1 MLKPLRVGII
11 GANWTLTHHAPAW
24 RLLPGVE
31 VAAVCTSRQET
42 AEAAAAK
49 GGIPKAYW
57 NVDEMAADPDLDI
70 IDVGTKPS
78 QRYDMVI
85 SALNNGKHVYNCLPF
100 AVNSERAN
108 HMADLARSKG
118 LVGVVDAQWRW
129 APAVR
134 RMKELIDDGAIGD
147 FFTATIHLQLPLYD
161 VDGHVY
167 TMCSYSPTT
176 LPYYWLSDSTSGASA
191 WRNFGSHTIL
201 NLMYL
206 FGEVDEIV
214 GVQETF
220 VKHMNLPDGTELD
233 PDTADF
239 GLALV
244 KFKKRGLANINVS
257 WAMADAPGY
266 YLEICGSKGRLVAR
280 DAVTGFCDTTT
291 TLYQGD
297 ASIGPLGANGH
308 MVDIPDRLY
317 EVAGTTFSK
326 TNPQIFTG
334 PLAALFSDM
343 VDAIRDGGREGSPSF
358 AEAAHAH
365 RAVEA
370 AVRSMTTKS
379 WEKVD
384 V

>member
-1 MLKPLRVGII
+1 MPRPLKIGII
-11 GANWTLTHHAPAW
+11 GANWTLNHHAPAW

-31 VAAVCTSRQET
+31 VAAICTAHEET
-42 AEAAAAK
+42 ARQAAAEHD
-49 GGIPKAYW
+49 IPKAYW
-57 NVDEMAADPDLDI
+57 NVDEMVADPDLDI

-85 SALNNGKHVYNCLPF
+85 AALNHGKHVYNCLPF
-100 AVNSERAN
+100 AVDAQKAT
-108 HMADLARSKG
+108 HMADLAREKN

-129 APAVR
+129 APAIR
-134 RMKELIDDGAIGD
+134 RMNELIDEGAIGE

-161 VDGHVY
+161 ADGHVY
-167 TMCSYSPTT
+167 TMCSYSPNTK
-176 LPYYWLSDSTSGASA
+176 PYYWLSDAKSGASA

-201 NLMYL
+201 NLTYL
-206 FGEVDEIV
+206 FGEVEEIV

-220 VKHMNLPDGTELD
+220 VERMNLPDGTLLH

-244 KFKKRGLANINVS
+244 KFRRRGLANINVS

-266 YLEICGSKGRLVAR
+266 SLEVCGSKGRLLAR
-280 DAVTGFCDTTT
+280 DSTTGFCDTTT

-297 ASIGPLGANGH
+297 ASVGPLGANGG

-317 EVAGTTFSK
+317 AVEGTAFSK

-343 VDAIRDGGREGSPSF
+343 VGAIREGCQGSPGF

-370 AVRSMTTKS
+370 AVRSMKTKR

>member
-1 MLKPLRVGII
+1 MLKPLKIGII

-31 VAAVCTSRQET
+31 VAAICTAHQDT

-49 GGIPKAYW
+49 GNIPHAYW
-57 NVDEMAADPDLDI
+57 NVDEMVADPDLDI

-85 SALNNGKHVYNCLPF
+85 SALNHGKHVYNCLPF
-100 AVNSERAN
+100 AVDSEKAT
-108 HMADLARSKG
+108 HMAELARQKG

-129 APAVR
+129 TPAIR
-134 RMKELIDDGAIGD
+134 RMKELIDEGAIGD
-147 FFTATIHLQLPLYD
+147 FFTATIHLQLPLYE
-161 VDGHVY
+161 VGGHVY
-167 TMCSYSPTT
+167 TMCSYSENTQ
-176 LPYYWLSDSTSGASA
+176 PYYWLSDSTSGASA

-220 VKHMNLPDGTELD
+220 VKHMNLPDGTELR

-239 GLALV
+239 GLALL

-266 YLEICGSKGRLVAR
+266 YLEVCGSKGRLVAR
-280 DAVTGFCDTTT
+280 DSITGFCDTPT

-297 ASIGPLGANGH
+297 ASIGMLGANGGI
-308 MVDIPDRLY
+308 VDIPDRLY
-317 EVAGTTFSK
+317 EVEGTTFSK
-326 TNPQIFTG
+326 TDSQIFTG

-343 VDAIRDGGREGSPSF
+343 VGAIREGGREGSPSF

-370 AVRSMTTKS
+370 AVRSMQTKS

-384 V
+384 G

>member
-1 MLKPLRVGII
+1 MLKPLKIGII

-31 VAAVCTSRQET
+31 VAAICTAHKET

-49 GGIPKAYW
+49 AGIPKAYW
-57 NVDEMAADPDLDI
+57 NVEEMVADPDLDI

-78 QRYDMVI
+78 QRYDMVV
-85 SALNNGKHVYNCLPF
+85 SALNHGKHVYNCLPF
-100 AVNSERAN
+100 AVDSGKAD
-108 HMADLARSKG
+108 HMADLARQKG

-129 APAVR
+129 APAIR
-134 RMKELIDDGAIGD
+134 RMKELIDEGAIGD

-161 VDGHVY
+161 VNGHVY
-167 TMCSYSPTT
+167 TMCSYSENTQ
-176 LPYYWLSDSTSGASA
+176 PYYWLSDSTSGASA

-206 FGEVDEIV
+206 FGAVDEIV

-220 VKHMNLPDGTELD
+220 VKHMNLPDGTELH

-244 KFKKRGLANINVS
+244 KFRKRGLANINVS

-266 YLEICGSKGRLVAR
+266 YLEVCGSKGRLVAR
-280 DAVTGFCDTTT
+280 DSITGFCDTPT

-297 ASIGPLGANGH
+297 ASIGMLGANGG

-317 EVAGTTFSK
+317 EVEGTTFSK
-326 TNPQIFTG
+326 TSPQIFTG

-343 VDAIRDGGREGSPSF
+343 VGAIRDGGREGSPSF

-384 V
+384 G

>member
-1 MLKPLRVGII
+1 MLKPLKIGII

-31 VAAVCTSRQET
+31 VAAICTAHKET

-49 GGIPKAYW
+49 AGIPKAYW
-57 NVDEMAADPDLDI
+57 SVEEMVADPDLDI

-78 QRYDMVI
+78 QRYDMVV

-100 AVNSERAN
+100 AVDSEKAG
-108 HMADLARSKG
+108 HMADLARKKG

-129 APAVR
+129 APAIR
-134 RMKELIDDGAIGD
+134 RMKELIEEGAIGD

-161 VDGHVY
+161 VNGHVY
-167 TMCSYSPTT
+167 TMCSYSENTQ
-176 LPYYWLSDSTSGASA
+176 PYYWLSDSTSGASA

-220 VKHMNLPDGTELD
+220 VEHMNLPDGTELH

-244 KFKKRGLANINVS
+244 KFRKRGLANINVS

-266 YLEICGSKGRLVAR
+266 YLEVCGSKGRLVAR
-280 DAVTGFCDTTT
+280 DSITGFCDTPT

-297 ASIGPLGANGH
+297 ASIGMLGANGG

-317 EVAGTTFSK
+317 EVEGTTFSK
-326 TNPQIFTG
+326 TSPQIFTG

-343 VDAIRDGGREGSPSF
+343 VGAIRDGEREGSPSF

-384 V
+384 G